1 MQTLLL
7 VLYYALSA
15 YYYIMIAY
23 ILMSWIPEL
32 RGSKLYGYVS
42 SITDPYLRIFR
53 GLIVIG
59 MIDLTPIIGFM
70 LYQFGL
76 NALDQVIKSL

>member
-1 MQTLLL
+1 
-7 VLYYALSA
+7 
-15 YYYIMIAY
+15 MIAY

-32 RGSKLYGYVS
+32 RRSKFYGFVS
-42 SITDPYLRIFR
+42 SVTDPYLRIFR

-59 MIDLTPIIGFM
+59 MMDLTPIIGLM

-76 NALDQVIKSL
+76 SALGQVINSL

>member
-7 VLYYALSA
+7 VLYYALTA

-32 RGSKLYGYVS
+32 RRSKFYGFVS
-42 SITDPYLRIFR
+42 SVTDPYLRIFR

-59 MIDLTPIIGFM
+59 MMDLTPIIGLM

-76 NALDQVIKSL
+76 SALGQVINSL